1 MGTSLR
7 KMTPDQAAWVRERVQ
22 ADFDCGALEQATSDK
37 YVSKAFLVERADD
50 ETGALKRRLVVDL
63 RTVNPYLR
71 RLVTRFET
79 LKKLGSLVKKD
90 DYLFSLDLAS
100 GFYCV
105 PVHPASRQFL
115 TFDIEG
121 IGLVQCAALPFG
133 LASSPYVFC
142 KLMRTFVRAL
152 RAPTALTP
160 TTLPEAAPDAPRAW
174 LPPHRRPP
182 APAPTAAPTPGT
194 RPRVLNDLLPRFG
207 RLMRRGLRVL
217 PYMDDF
223 LILCATLPEA
233 LEARDYVAA
242 VLELLG
248 LSRNEKKGV
257 WEPTHALQHLG
268 LGVDTEKG
276 VFFVTPGRQAKVQ
289 RAAREILGVSGA
301 AQSLI
306 PRRRL
311 AGFVGLAQSLALAVP
326 RARAHLRSLHD
337 VIATGESWTGLVRLT
352 RQARADLA
360 WWTKLADNALERPIR
375 RAPTTVTLHCDSSLE
390 GWGAALQQGTPQEVL
405 ARGFWTAHE
414 RRHHITLLE
423 TRAVN
428 MALRSFWRSAAER
441 IKGQNIL
448 LFEDNMAVTH
458 ILRDLVTKSPAIMTE
473 VRAIMNTL
481 DDASCSLQM
490 TWLPSEEN
498 VTADALSRMADRG
511 DWRLQ
516 RRQFLKLDRDWGP
529 HTVDRFATSLNRQL
543 PRYNSA
549 WADPH
554 TAGIDA
560 FAQLDWAGQHNW
572 CNPPW
577 ALLDRLAQH
586 LDETGASATVVAPH
600 WPAQAW
606 FQRLQAISSD
616 LRRLP
621 SAPELFEPGRPLPPG
636 AVRAPAWDLACFRIP
651 GRRHGSPP
659 RSRSASRC

>member
-7 KMTPDQAAWVRERVQ
+7 KMTPDQAEWIRQRVQ

-37 YVSKAFLVERADD
+37 YVSKAFLVERTDD
-50 ETGALKRRLVVDL
+50 ETGELKRRLVVDL

-79 LKKLGSLVKKD
+79 LKKLGNLVKKD
-90 DYLFSLDLAS
+90 DFLFSLDLAS

-105 PVHPASRQFL
+105 PIHPASRQFL

-133 LASSPYVFC
+133 LSSSPYVFC

-152 RAPTALTP
+152 RAPTALTA
-160 TTLPEAAPDAPRAW
+160 TELPEAPPGAARAW

-182 APAPTAAPTPGT
+182 AGAAET
-194 RPRVLNDLLPRFG
+194 RQRVLSDLLPRFG

-223 LILCATLPEA
+223 LILCDTREAA
-233 LEARDYVAA
+233 LEAREYVTA

-257 WEPTHALQHLG
+257 WDPTQALQHLG
-268 LGVDTEKG
+268 LGVDTAKG

-306 PRRRL
+306 ACRRL

-326 RARAHLRSLHD
+326 RARHHLRSLHD

-352 RQARADLA
+352 RQARSDLA
-360 WWTKLADNALERPIR
+360 WWTKLAENAMERPIR
-375 RAPTTVTLHCDSSLE
+375 RAPTTVTLHCDASLE

-405 ARGFWTAHE
+405 ARGFWMPHE

-423 TRAVN
+423 ARAVN
-428 MALRSFWRSAAER
+428 LALRSFLRCVAAQ
-441 IKGQNIL
+441 IKCQHIL
-448 LFEDNMAVTH
+448 LFEDNMAVKH
-458 ILRDLVTKSPAIMTE
+458 ILANLVSKSPAIMAE
-473 VRAIMNTL
+473 VRAIMATL
-481 DDASCSLQM
+481 DDASSVM
-490 TWLPSEEN
+490 ETTWLPSAVNE
-498 VTADALSRMADRG
+498 TADGLSRMLDRG
-511 DWRLQ
+511 DWRL
-516 RRQFLKLDRDWGP
+516 RRNTFMALDRDWGP
-529 HTVDRFATSLNRQL
+529 HTVDRFATALNSQL

-549 WADPH
+549 WADPG

-560 FAQLDWAGQHNW
+560 FAQLDWTEHHNW

-577 ALLDRLAQH
+577 AMLDRLAQH
-586 LDETGASATVVAPH
+586 LDETGASATVVAPY
-600 WPAQAW
+600 WTAQAW
-606 FQRLQAISSD
+606 FQRLQAISSE
-616 LRRLP
+616 LRRIP
-621 SAPELFEPGRPLPPG
+621 SAPGLFLPGRPLPPG

-651 GRRHGSPP
+651 GRR
-659 RSRSASRC
+659 